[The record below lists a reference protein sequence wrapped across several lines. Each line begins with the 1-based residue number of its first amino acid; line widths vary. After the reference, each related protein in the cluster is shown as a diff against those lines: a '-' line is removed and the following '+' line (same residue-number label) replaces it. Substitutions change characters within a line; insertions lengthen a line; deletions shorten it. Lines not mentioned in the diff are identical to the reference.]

1 MSKTSLVEAAR
12 HFDLEQVRKD
22 LRKKPELK
30 AFRTDQGFDLL
41 QFCASRP
48 TWGDRATANRQLRLA
63 KWLVSE
69 GFDPRVIHITKPG
82 EDGEAD
88 PTPLSLVFIAI
99 ARAQNNALARYFIDQ
114 GAKPMGLFAAA
125 WWGNWEILADLVKHG
140 EDINLF
146 VGATPLHMAVAVLL
160 RDTEGKPEL
169 ARRRV
174 KTVEEFF
181 RLGAD
186 PNLPDHR
193 GDTILHVALD
203 RGFDVSFFK
212 LLLRHGANPDV
223 PGQDGRSVR
232 AIASRKRD
240 KRYIDAIGDKRPRGS
255 RESRN

>member
-1 MSKTSLVEAAR
+1 LTDTGMGKTSLVEAIKQL
-12 HFDLEQVRKD
+12 DLEQVRND

-41 QFCASRP
+41 QFCVSRP

-69 GFDPRVIHITKPG
+69 GFDPRVIHMTKPG

-99 ARAQNNALARYFIDQ
+99 ARAQNNPLARFFIEQ

-125 WWGNWEILADLVKHG
+125 WWGNWEILEDLVKHG
-140 EDINLF
+140 EHINTI
-146 VGATPLHMAVAVLL
+146 VGAPPLHMAVAVLL
-160 RDTEGKPEL
+160 RDTEGKPEF

-186 PNLPDHR
+186 PNIPDDR
-193 GDTILHVALD
+193 GNTILHVALD
-203 RGFDVSFFK
+203 KGFDVSFFK
-212 LLLRHGANPDV
+212 LLLKHGANPDL
-223 PGQDGRSVR
+223 PGKDGRTVR
-232 AIASRKRD
+232 DIASRKRD
-240 KRYIDAIGDKRPRGS
+240 KRYINAI
-255 RESRN
+255 ES

>member
-1 MSKTSLVEAAR
+1 MSKTSLIEAVK

-22 LRKKPELK
+22 LRKNPELK
-30 AFRTDQGFDLL
+30 AFRTDRGFDLL
-41 QFCASRP
+41 QFCVSRP
-48 TWGDRATANRQLRLA
+48 TLGDRAAGGRQLRLA

-69 GFDPRVIHITKPG
+69 GFDPKVIHMTKPG

-88 PTPLSLVFIAI
+88 PAALSLVFIAI
-99 ARAQNNALARYFIDQ
+99 ARAQNNALARFFIDQ
-114 GAKPMGLFAAA
+114 GAAPMGLFAAA
-125 WWGNWEILADLVKHG
+125 WWGNWEILEDLVTHG

-160 RDTEGKPEL
+160 RGTEGKPAL

-186 PNLPDHR
+186 PNIPDDR
-193 GDTILHVALD
+193 GDTVLHLALD
-203 RGFDVSFFK
+203 RGYDVTFFK
-212 LLLRHGANPDV
+212 LLLQHGANPDL
-223 PGQDGRSVR
+223 PGKDKRTVR

-240 KRYIDAIGDKRPRGS
+240 KRYIDAIGDRRV
-255 RESRN
+255 